1 MTPGHLAVYA
11 VIGYPVSTVIALLK
25 KRMDKTFVKEMGKQL
40 AAEKERLESE
50 LEEIST
56 KNPKA
61 AGDFMADF
69 PNMGDK
75 EDENAEE
82 VATYSTNLTLERTL
96 ESSLRDVD
104 AALGRLAAGNYGTC
118 KYCSKEIAE
127 ARLRARPAS
136 SSCVECKKNLKMEV

>member
-1 MTPGHLAVYA
+1 MN
-11 VIGYPVSTVIALLK
+11 
-25 KRMDKTFVKEMGKQL
+25 KTFVKEMEGQL
-40 AAEKERLESE
+40 KAEKERLESE

-61 AGDFMADF
+61 NGDFMADF

-96 ESSLRDVD
+96 ESSLRDVEK
-104 AALGRLAAGNYGTC
+104 ALERIDSETYGIC
-118 KYCSKEIAE
+118 KYCNKEIAE
-127 ARLRARPAS
+127 KRLRARPAS
-136 SSCVECKKNLKMEV
+136 SSCIECKKNLKMEV

>member
-1 MTPGHLAVYA
+1 MNKV
-11 VIGYPVSTVIALLK
+11 
-25 KRMDKTFVKEMGKQL
+25 FVKEMEESLK
-40 AAEKERLESE
+40 AEQNRLQSE
-50 LEEIST
+50 LDEIST

-61 AGDFMADF
+61 ANDFMADF

-96 ESSLRDVD
+96 ESSLRDVEK
-104 AALGRLAAGNYGTC
+104 ALDRIDAGNYGIC
-118 KYCSKEIAE
+118 KYCGKEISE